1 MRICVDHQMYSFPEG
16 TSLYEIAKQA
26 EGSYP
31 WPIILAVE
39 GGRLTEL
46 SKPAHGG
53 EEISFV
59 TVHDRIGFETMRRS
73 YTMLFLT
80 ALQHVLRKSGEKA
93 VRCRL
98 HFSLGDAFYF
108 TIDDSPVT
116 EELLGKIDAEM
127 RRLARAAVPFK
138 KESLGTEDAR
148 RLFAERGMTDKTR
161 LFRTRLASR
170 VNVYTLDDYT
180 DYYYG
185 FMAHDTSMLVN
196 FRLYPYENGL
206 LLQLPERED
215 PVTVKEPG
223 DDSRLFQA
231 LQSGEEWASMQTIG
245 NVADLN
251 EQFIREG
258 CRETILISEALQESE
273 IASIAERIAERE
285 TVKFVLV
292 AGPSSSG
299 KTTFSQ
305 RLCIQLRAHGLRPH
319 YIGLDNY
326 FVNREDNPIRPDGTR
341 DYESLKAIDVAQF
354 SRDMTDLLAGREVRM
369 PSYDFIAGKRF
380 YTGET
385 LKLADGDLL
394 VIEGIH
400 GLNDRLTYALP
411 EESRFRIY
419 ISALSMLSIDEH
431 NRVPSTDGRLLR
443 RILRDSRTRGYSAS
457 QTLAMWESVRK
468 GEEMNIFPFTD
479 QADVIFNSSLPYEY
493 SVLKAYTEPLLFQ
506 VLPDDPQYLEARRLL
521 KFLSYF
527 TPAPADDVPMNS
539 ILREFIGGG
548 CFRL

>member
-1 MRICVDHQMYSFPEG
+1 MKLRN
-16 TSLYEIAKQA
+16 KQRA
-26 EGSYP
+26 
-31 WPIILAVE
+31 PIR
-39 GGRLTEL
+39 GRLFWL
-46 SKPAHGG
+46 SKAAVLR
-53 EEISFV
+53 SF
-59 TVHDRIGFETMRRS
+59 RS
-73 YTMLFLT
+73 RPT
-80 ALQHVLRKSGEKA
+80 AERKSPSRKSGEKA

-98 HFSLGDAFYF
+98 HFSLGDAFFF

-419 ISALSMLSIDEH
+419 ISALSMLSIE
-431 NRVPSTDGRLLR
+431 
-443 RILRDSRTRGYSAS
+443 
-457 QTLAMWESVRK
+457 

>member
-1 MRICVDHQMYSFPEG
+1 MQICVDQKMYSFPEE
-16 TSLYEIAKQA
+16 TSLYEIAKQTA
-26 EGSYP
+26 ASYP
-31 WPIILAVE
+31 WPVILAVAD
-39 GGRLTEL
+39 GRLEEL
-46 SKPAHGG
+46 AKPAHDG
-53 EEISFV
+53 EKLSFV
-59 TVHDRIGFETMRRS
+59 TIQDRIGFETMRRS

-80 ALQHVLRKSGEKA
+80 ALQHVLRKPEDEA
-93 VRCRL
+93 VRCKL
-98 HFSLGDAFYF
+98 HFSLGDAFFF
-108 TIDDSPVT
+108 TIDDCLVT
-116 EELLGKIDAEM
+116 NELLGRVDAEM
-127 RRLARAAVPFK
+127 RRMAEKSIPFR
-138 KESLGTEDAR
+138 KESLGTEEAR
-148 RLFAERGMTDKTR
+148 RLFAARGMLDKTK

-170 VNVYTLDDYT
+170 VNVYRLDDYM
-180 DYYYG
+180 DYYYE

-206 LLQLPERED
+206 LLQLPNREN
-215 PVTVKEPG
+215 PVRVQEPG

-231 LQSGEEWASMQTIG
+231 LQSGEEWASMQMIG

-273 IASIAERIAERE
+273 IASIAEKVAERE

-305 RLCIQLRAHGLRPH
+305 RLCVQLRAHGLRPH

-326 FVNREDNPIRPDGTR
+326 FVNREDNPVRPDGTR
-341 DYESLKAIDVAQF
+341 DYESLKAIDVGQF
-354 SRDMTDLLAGREVRM
+354 SRDMTDLLEGREVRM
-369 PSYDFIAGKRF
+369 PSYDFVAGKRF

-411 EESRFRIY
+411 KESRFRIY

-443 RILRDSRTRGYSAS
+443 RILRDSRTRGYSAA

-468 GEEMNIFPFTD
+468 GEEKNIFPFTD

-506 VLPDDPQYLEARRLL
+506 VQPDDPQYLEARRLL